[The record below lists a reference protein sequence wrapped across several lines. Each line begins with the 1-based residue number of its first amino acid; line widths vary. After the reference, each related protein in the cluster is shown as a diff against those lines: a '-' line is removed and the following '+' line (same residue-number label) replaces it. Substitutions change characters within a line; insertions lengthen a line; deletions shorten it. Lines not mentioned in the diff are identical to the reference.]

1 MYEKRSLKLNNNY
14 IIFLKLIMDVIVK
27 MNRRRRK
34 SRSRSRP
41 RIKRKSRRRS
51 RRKSR
56 PKKRKS
62 VSRRSSPR
70 IRFTSFGNTLMNMIV
85 PFSPPKRRRSRS
97 RSIPRIKRRS
107 RSKPIYSVRI
117 VDFNTDSPP
126 SSTTSSSNTSLTT
139 STCTTACTSA
149 CTTSQANTPTTPP
162 QQTSTINMNEL
173 RKAINEIKSQED
185 IDECPICLD
194 EITDSDRFDVK
205 CCKLKIHHTC
215 FNNLV
220 EHQNN
225 DKCPQCRQNMTS

>member
-1 MYEKRSLKLNNNY
+1 
-14 IIFLKLIMDVIVK
+14 MDIIVK

-51 RRKSR
+51 R

-70 IRFTSFGNTLMNMIV
+70 ISFTSFGNTLMNMIV
-85 PFSPPKRRRSRS
+85 PFSSPPKRRRSRS
-97 RSIPRIKRRS
+97 KSRQRPRIKRRS
-107 RSKPIYSVRI
+107 RSRPKRNYSVRI

-139 STCTTACTSA
+139 STTTTACTSA

-162 QQTSTINMNEL
+162 QQTSTINMTEL
-173 RKAINEIKSQED
+173 RKAINEIKSRED

>member
-1 MYEKRSLKLNNNY
+1 
-14 IIFLKLIMDVIVK
+14 MDVIVK

-51 RRKSR
+51 RQRSR

-70 IRFTSFGNTLMNMIV
+70 IRFTSVGNTFMNMIV
-85 PFSPPKRRRSRS
+85 PFFPPIRRRSRS
-97 RSIPRIKRRS
+97 RSNPRPRIKRKSRRRS
-107 RSKPIYSVRI
+107 RPKRNYSVRI

-139 STCTTACTSA
+139 STTTTACTSA
-149 CTTSQANTPTTPP
+149 CATSQANTPTTP

-173 RKAINEIKSQED
+173 RKAINEIKTQED

-194 EITDSDRFDVK
+194 EIEESDCFNVK

-215 FNNLV
+215 FNNLI

>member
-1 MYEKRSLKLNNNY
+1 
-14 IIFLKLIMDVIVK
+14 MDVIVK

-51 RRKSR
+51 R

-70 IRFTSFGNTLMNMIV
+70 ISFTSVGNRLMNMIV
-85 PFSPPKRRRSRS
+85 PFSQPIIRRRSRS
-97 RSIPRIKRRS
+97 RSNPRPRIKRKSRQRS
-107 RSKPIYSVRI
+107 RPKRNYSVRI

-139 STCTTACTSA
+139 STITSACTSA
-149 CTTSQANTPTTPP
+149 CTTSQANTPTTP

-194 EITDSDRFDVK
+194 EITNSDRFDVK